1 MAYNISLLDN
11 HSIEKKKYFFDAN
24 IWLIILKPPF
34 ELTPHQKKYLDFVE
48 KFMKSSQNP
57 KIVIPS
63 LVLSEVINR
72 YLRDVGMNKFIKKN
86 KFTDVDSRFYK
97 EKYRPSDQF
106 KIDYKLLC
114 DDIKNYNNHYE
125 FIPDKLG
132 EEFKSKHIL
141 SSPPKSLDFN
151 DHYYYL
157 LAKKENYS
165 IVTDDGDFFVE
176 DVEILTLNSTLYQK
190 MKDSVIPKIN

>member
-1 MAYNISLLDN
+1 M
-11 HSIEKKKYFFDAN
+11 K
-24 IWLIILKPPF
+24 
-34 ELTPHQKKYLDFVE
+34 LTE
-48 KFMKSSQNP
+48 
-57 KIVIPS
+57 

-106 KIDYKLLC
+106 KIDYELLC
-114 DDIKNYNNHYE
+114 DDIKNFSNHYE

-141 SSPPKSLDFN
+141 SSPPKGLDFN

-165 IVTDDGDFFVE
+165 IVTDDGDFFVK
-176 DVEILTLNSTLYQK
+176 DVEVLTFNSTLYQK
-190 MKDSVIPKIN
+190 MKDSIKPH

>member
-11 HSIEKKKYFFDAN
+11 HTIEKKKYFFDAN
-24 IWLIILKPPF
+24 IWLMILKPPVT
-34 ELTPHQKKYLDFVE
+34 LKPYQKQYLDFVE

-63 LVLSEVINR
+63 LILSEVINR
-72 YLRDVGMNKFIKKN
+72 YLRDVGMNIFIDKN
-86 KFTDVDSRFYK
+86 GFTNVNSRFYK
-97 EKYRPSDQF
+97 EIYRPSEQF
-106 KIDYKLLC
+106 KIDYELLC
-114 DDIKNYNNHYE
+114 DDIKSYSKHYE

-141 SSPPKSLDFN
+141 SSPPKGLDFN

-157 LAKKENYS
+157 LAKKEKYS

-190 MKDSVIPKIN
+190 AKDSVKPKIN